1 MQPKSAIDLDISK
14 DTSWIARNFMKIQ
27 FNGRYFGSDE
37 QVANSLQE
45 ICKWLSF
52 LVLQQ
57 KKFVFFCSLR
67 TSSFFYL
74 ACRAESQKSVAR
86 KKDVTC

>member
-14 DTSWIARNFMKIQ
+14 DTSRIARNFMKIQ

-57 KKFVFFCSLR
+57 KKLIFFCSLR
-67 TSSFFYL
+67 TFFFYL
-74 ACRAESQKSVAR
+74 ACRAES
-86 KKDVTC
+86 KKV